1 MNKKILNVL
10 WYITKMFRIL
20 FFVLT
25 FEWDKAIT
33 KSLNKT
39 DLKSKK
45 KSE

>member
-10 WYITKMFRIL
+10 WYINKMFRIL

-25 FEWDKAIT
+25 FEEDKAIM

-39 DLKSKK
+39 NLKS
-45 KSE
+45 E